1 MKFYLEALN
10 KAQRKIISQLG
21 PAINKDC
28 FYLGGGTAIALH
40 LGHRKSVDLDWF
52 TQSEFRNPLN
62 FSQELR
68 NKNIKVEVNDISRGT
83 LHGVIKGVRVSF
95 FEFKYPLLKPLIK
108 VEEINCNIASLED
121 LACMKLS
128 AVAQRGSKKDF
139 IDIYTIG
146 MIHTPLKKM
155 LLYYKKKFAVKDIGH
170 LLYALVFFEDAERE
184 RMPEMFIKVD
194 WAKIKK
200 TITEWVKGID

>member
-21 PAINKDC
+21 PTINKDC

-68 NKNIKVEVNDISRGT
+68 NRNIKIEVNDISRGT